1 MATKKN
7 KIEYIDLIH
16 RYNYI
21 SGDTILNRWI
31 DEGDWEIKEIKK
43 DKLVLHFKNNIIEYE
58 YSFIKSVDL

>member
-21 SGDTILNRWI
+21 SVDTILNRWI